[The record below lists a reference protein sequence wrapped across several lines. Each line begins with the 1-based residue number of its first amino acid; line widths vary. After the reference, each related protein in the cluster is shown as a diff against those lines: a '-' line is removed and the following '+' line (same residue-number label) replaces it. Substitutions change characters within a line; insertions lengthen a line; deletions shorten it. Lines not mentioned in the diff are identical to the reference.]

1 MKTSVF
7 YTLIVSLLL
16 IVSTTL
22 FTVFQNVNYF
32 SLESIDGVSSAAMV
46 DYSFVSQVAASIVN
60 NTAEFSTKTI
70 TSSIIEVPVGNE
82 LPVLLF
88 FSVLFIAWKFIRYKR

>member
-22 FTVFQNVNYF
+22 FTVFQNLNY
-32 SLESIDGVSSAAMV
+32 SIADSPDVTSGAARI
-46 DYSFVSQVAASIVN
+46 DLSQVSQMTASIVGSAAELST
-60 NTAEFSTKTI
+60 NTIAST
-70 TSSIIEVPVGNE
+70 IIAVPVGNE
-82 LPVLLF
+82 LPVLLL
-88 FSVLFIAWKFIRYKR
+88 FSVLFIAWKFFRHKR

>member
-1 MKTSVF
+1 MRTSVF

-22 FTVFQNVNYF
+22 FTVFQNMNYL
-32 SLESIDGVSSAAMV
+32 SVDGVDAMSSAARI
-46 DYSFVSQVAASIVN
+46 DLSPVSQMTAGLVGSA
-60 NTAEFSTKTI
+60 AEFSANTI
-70 TSSIIEVPVGNE
+70 KSSIIEVPVGNE

-88 FSVLFIAWKFIRYKR
+88 FSVLFIAWKFFRHKR